1 MGEVVRAME
10 VMVVQALVEVMNL
23 ALVLVLVEQ
32 EDSIL
37 VGEDMGAVVVTILTQ
52 DSFMIK
58 LCSRICMQV

>member
-37 VGEDMGAVVVTILTQ
+37 VGEDMGVVVVTILTQ

>member
-32 EDSIL
+32 DSIL